1 MTTERLQKI
10 LARAG
15 VASRRAAE
23 ELILAGR
30 VKVDGRVVTEL
41 GSRADPRRSRVEV
54 DGRRVMAEPLVY
66 IALHKPK
73 NVMCTLRDPEG
84 RPTVI
89 DYVKNI
95 GVRLVPVGRL
105 DFHTSG
111 VLLLTN
117 DGDFAEGLMH
127 PRRGV
132 PKVYVAKVQG
142 ELDDRAI
149 ERWRRSIVI
158 DGRAT
163 QPAEVKRL
171 RTVEGKTWIEVTLR
185 EGRNRQVRRLGE
197 ASGSE
202 VVRLARV
209 AYAGITVEGL
219 RPGQWRHLGVDEMV
233 DLKRAYGVPKRVRPA
248 ELPALSRQ
256 GASGRSERR
265 GAPKKGGAPRG
276 RAAPAKSRR
285 SPKRERSGSKQA
297 GSPGRAR
304 PASKQ
309 AGSSGRARPAPKQK
323 KTGPRRGR

>member
-1 MTTERLQKI
+1 MSTERLQKI

-23 ELILAGR
+23 ELIVAGR

-41 GSRADPRRSRVEV
+41 GTRADPRRSRVEV
-54 DGRRVMAEPLVY
+54 DGRRVQAEPLVY

-95 GVRLVPVGRL
+95 GVRVVPVGRL

-127 PRRGV
+127 PRRSV

-142 ELDDRAI
+142 ELDDRAL
-149 ERWRRSIVI
+149 ERWRQSIVI

-163 QPAEVKRL
+163 RPAEVKRL
-171 RTVEGKTWIEVTLR
+171 RTVQGKTWLELTLR

-197 ASGSE
+197 ASGAD

-209 AYAGITVEGL
+209 AYAGITAEGL
-219 RPGQWRHLGVDEMV
+219 RPGQWRHLGVDELV

-248 ELPALSRQ
+248 ELPQRARPN
-256 GASGRSERR
+256 APARSERR
-265 GAPKKGGAPRG
+265 RGKPAPGKSASKGRPGAPRKG
-276 RAAPAKSRR
+276 AASRPTTPR
-285 SPKRERSGSKQA
+285 KKRPKR
-297 GSPGRAR
+297 
-304 PASKQ
+304 
-309 AGSSGRARPAPKQK
+309 
-323 KTGPRRGR
+323 

>member
-1 MTTERLQKI
+1 MTAERLQKI

-15 VASRRAAE
+15 IASRRAAE
-23 ELILAGR
+23 ELISAGR

-41 GSRADPRRSRVEV
+41 GTRADPRRARVEV

-66 IALHKPK
+66 IALHKPR

-89 DYVKNI
+89 DYVKNV

-117 DGDFAEGLMH
+117 DGDFAEALMH
-127 PRRGV
+127 PRRSV

-142 ELDDRAI
+142 ELDDHAI
-149 ERWRRSIVI
+149 ERWRQSIVI

-163 QPAEVKRL
+163 RPAEVKRL
-171 RTVEGKTWIEVTLR
+171 RWAEGKTWLELTLR

-197 ASGSE
+197 ATGSE
-202 VVRLARV
+202 VMRLARV
-209 AYAGITVEGL
+209 AYAGITVDGL
-219 RPGQWRHLGVDEMV
+219 RPGQWRHLGVDELV

-248 ELPALSRQ
+248 ELPAQPRNNAPGRVERRSSKVAPQKQ
-256 GASGRSERR
+256 GAARKAAGRDKP
-265 GAPKKGGAPRG
+265 APEKGGGPR
-276 RAAPAKSRR
+276 RA
-285 SPKRERSGSKQA
+285 
-297 GSPGRAR
+297 AR
-304 PASKQ
+304 PA
-309 AGSSGRARPAPKQK
+309 GK
-323 KTGPRRGR
+323 KTPRPRGGR

>member
-1 MTTERLQKI
+1 MSTERLQKI

-41 GSRADPRRSRVEV
+41 GTRADPRRARVEV
-54 DGRRVMAEPLVY
+54 DGRRVTAEPLVY
-66 IALHKPK
+66 IVLHKPK
-73 NVMCTLRDPEG
+73 NVMCTLRDPQG

-89 DYVKNI
+89 DYVRNV

-127 PRRGV
+127 PRRSV
-132 PKVYVAKVQG
+132 PKVYVTKVQG
-142 ELDDRAI
+142 ELDDRAL

-163 QPAEVKRL
+163 RPAEVKRL
-171 RTVEGKTWIEVTLR
+171 RTVQGKTWLEITLR

-202 VVRLARV
+202 VMRLARV
-209 AYAGITVEGL
+209 AYAGIGVDGL
-219 RPGQWRHLGVDEMV
+219 RPGQWRHLRVEELV
-233 DLKRAYGVPKRVRPA
+233 DLKRAFGVPARVRPA
-248 ELPALSRQ
+248 ELPSKPRPNAP
-256 GASGRSERR
+256 GRAERR
-265 GAPKKGGAPRG
+265 SHKPAPRKGAAPKKKPPSAQKPR
-276 RAAPAKSRR
+276 AK
-285 SPKRERSGSKQA
+285 
-297 GSPGRAR
+297 AR
-304 PASKQ
+304 
-309 AGSSGRARPAPKQK
+309 
-323 KTGPRRGR
+323 PRRGR